1 MTQNKTQDRFYT
13 MGDNFSAVFMGILA
27 SWAALLVAN
36 LIAYMTGTVPG
47 VNFAGVFVVGLAVGI
62 VIALPTLVIGRLAK
76 MGNGG
81 YTLVGV
87 VLALGFDF
95 ALRLLIGASSPL
107 LSSQTLVA
115 LVAVAIIGGCIG
127 VATRM
132 GLVGHQ
138 G

>member
-1 MTQNKTQDRFYT
+1 MTKNKTENRLYT
-13 MGDNFSAVFMGILA
+13 MGDNVSAVFMGILA

-36 LIAYMTGTVPG
+36 LIAYMEGTIPG

-62 VIALPTLVIGRLAK
+62 VIALPTLIIGRLAN

-81 YTLVGV
+81 YTLVGM
-87 VLALGFDF
+87 VLALGFVF
-95 ALRLLIGASSPL
+95 ALMLLIDASDSL
-107 LSSQTLVA
+107 WSSQTLIA
-115 LVAVAIIGGCIG
+115 MAIVAIIGGCIG

>member
-1 MTQNKTQDRFYT
+1 MTQNKTENRLYT
-13 MGDNFSAVFMGILA
+13 MGDNVSAVFMGILA
-27 SWAALLVAN
+27 SWAALLVTN
-36 LIAYMTGTVPG
+36 LIAYIADTIPG

-62 VIALPTLVIGRLAK
+62 VIALPTLIIGRLAN

-81 YTLVGV
+81 YTLVGM
-87 VLALGFDF
+87 VLALAFVF
-95 ALRLLIGASSPL
+95 ALKLLIDASSSL
-107 LSSQTLVA
+107 LSSQTLMA
-115 LVAVAIIGGCIG
+115 MAIVAIIGGCIG

>member
-1 MTQNKTQDRFYT
+1 MTKNKTENRLYT
-13 MGDNFSAVFMGILA
+13 MGDNVSAVFMGILA

-36 LIAYMTGTVPG
+36 LIAYMEGTIPG

-62 VIALPTLVIGRLAK
+62 VIALPTLIIGRLAN

-81 YTLVGV
+81 YTLVGM
-87 VLALGFDF
+87 VLALGFVF
-95 ALRLLIGASSPL
+95 ALRLLIDASDSL
-107 LSSQTLVA
+107 WSSQTLIA
-115 LVAVAIIGGCIG
+115 MAIVAIIGGCIG

>member
-87 VLALGFDF
+87 VLALGLDF

>member
-36 LIAYMTGTVPG
+36 LIAYMAGTVPG